1 MKTDVSLPDLGL
13 IAMTRGL
20 LGIGIGLLAA
30 GKLNGARKPVGLALI
45 AVGLASSV
53 PLLLDVLDGLDK
65 PQPARKP
72 RTRKAAPK
80 AV

>member
-1 MKTDVSLPDLGL
+1 MKTEISVPDLGL

-20 LGIGIGLLAA
+20 LGVGIGLLAA

-45 AVGLASSV
+45 AVGLASTV
-53 PLLLDVLDGLDK
+53 PLILDVLEGLDK
-65 PQPARKP
+65 PAPAR
-72 RTRKAAPK
+72 RKRPVK

>member
-1 MKTDVSLPDLGL
+1 MKTEISVPDLGL

-20 LGIGIGLLAA
+20 LGVGIGLLAA

-45 AVGLASSV
+45 AVGLASTV
-53 PLLLDVLDGLDK
+53 PLILDVLEGLDK
-65 PQPARKP
+65 PAPVRRKRP
-72 RTRKAAPK
+72 VK

>member
-1 MKTDVSLPDLGL
+1 MKTEISLPDLGL

-20 LGIGIGLLAA
+20 LGVGIGLLAA

-45 AVGLASSV
+45 AVGLASTV
-53 PLLLDVLDGLDK
+53 PLILDVLEGLDK
-65 PQPARKP
+65 PAPAR
-72 RTRKAAPK
+72 RKRPVK

>member
-1 MKTDVSLPDLGL
+1 MKTEISVPDLGL

-20 LGIGIGLLAA
+20 LGVGIGLLAA

-45 AVGLASSV
+45 AVGLASTV
-53 PLLLDVLDGLDK
+53 PLILDVLEGLDK
-65 PQPARKP
+65 PVPVRRKRP
-72 RTRKAAPK
+72 VK

>member
-1 MKTDVSLPDLGL
+1 MKTEISVPDLGL

-20 LGIGIGLLAA
+20 LGVGIGLLAA

-45 AVGLASSV
+45 AVGLASTV
-53 PLLLDVLDGLDK
+53 PLILDVLEGLDK
-65 PQPARKP
+65 PAPRRSKPRKP
-72 RTRKAAPK
+72 AVK

>member
-1 MKTDVSLPDLGL
+1 MKTEISVPDLGL

-20 LGIGIGLLAA
+20 LGVGIGLLAA

-45 AVGLASSV
+45 AVGLATTV
-53 PLLLDVLDGLDK
+53 PLILDVLEGLDK
-65 PQPARKP
+65 PAPAR
-72 RTRKAAPK
+72 RKRPVK

>member
-1 MKTDVSLPDLGL
+1 MKTEISVPDLGL

-20 LGIGIGLLAA
+20 LGVGIGLLAA

-45 AVGLASSV
+45 AVGLATTV
-53 PLLLDVLDGLDK
+53 PLILDVLEGLDK
-65 PQPARKP
+65 PAPVRRKRP
-72 RTRKAAPK
+72 VK